1 MRTPRRIA
9 GHIIEFLQHEVKL
22 GRLPK
27 DLLPLQSG
35 VGNIA
40 NAVLAGLND
49 GPFRNLTAFTEVLQ
63 DGMLDMLRSGT
74 LAMASATALSLS
86 DEAHRRLQRQHRVLP
101 RAHRAALAGDE
112 QPPRADPPPG
122 PDRHERR

>member
-1 MRTPRRIA
+1 
-9 GHIIEFLQHEVKL
+9 VKH

-63 DGMLDMLRSGT
+63 DGMLDMLRSGK

-86 DEAHRRLQRQHRVLP
+86 DEATDRLQRNIAFYRERIVL
-101 RAHRAALAGDE
+101 
-112 QPPRADPPPG
+112 
-122 PDRHERR
+122 RRRK